1 MDGPSDTAF
10 FDAQE
15 EERSYQRRSE
25 MDQESMLFQRVS
37 DSPDHFQNAM
47 DEEYGDKQD
56 EVIDLFDDGG

>member
-1 MDGPSDTAF
+1 
-10 FDAQE
+10 
-15 EERSYQRRSE
+15 